1 VEVLPAD
8 VVAAVGGSVV
18 AAEALTAGHRTKTSS
33 SSICATRWIR
43 ETSGRL
49 AHLPSVVVAI
59 ASGEDSPGTAH
70 VDVVVPGASAAEEV
84 VDRVQGAPM
93 ASLAAGGSGEPSLAR
108 RIGRRRTA
116 WLAITGGTIDAS
128 TALAWRLIDEIADDE
143 P

>member
-70 VDVVVPGASAAEEV
+70 VDVVVPDASAEEV
-84 VDRVQGAPM
+84 VDGVQGAPM